1 MTPLSV
7 TPIALL
13 AGLAS
18 DFNATILSQSTHDFV
33 FRLPLPR
40 ADGFVRTYEI
50 SARSRSSV
58 VSAKETAPT
67 FLPSFCPER
76 HINLDATFCMNWQER
91 DDLSVVD
98 DQTAKRWWSTLVKFL
113 LLQER
118 AHRLRR
124 WPSTKQRAHG
134 DAAKYQQEALV
145 AAEQLGADFSRDIE
159 QGRIRVA
166 FRRIGG
172 FPVLR
177 IFRGNVWTYSV
188 RLDLRRVI
196 NLRQRCICARGGE
209 PRPRVL
215 RSCGAHAKAAADLA
229 IAIHEQEKAE
239 KAFWEG
245 MRGKPCCRTMKYC
258 PLA

>member
-91 DDLSVVD
+91 DE
-98 DQTAKRWWSTLVKFL
+98 
-113 LLQER
+113 ER

>member
-1 MTPLSV
+1 MTPIV
-7 TPIALL
+7 LL

-18 DFNATILSQSTHDFV
+18 DFNAAILSQSAHDLV

-40 ADGFVRTYEI
+40 ADGFVRTYQI
-50 SARSRSSV
+50 SARSKLSM

-76 HINLDATFCMNWQER
+76 HINLDATFCMNWQEG

-124 WPSTKQRAHG
+124 WPSAKQRAHG
-134 DAAKYQQEALV
+134 NAAKYQQEAMV
-145 AAEQLGADFSRDIE
+145 AAEQLGSDFSQDFE
-159 QGRIRVA
+159 QGRISVVYRK
-166 FRRIGG
+166 IGG
-172 FPVLR
+172 YPVLR
-177 IFRGNVWTYSV
+177 LFRDDVWMYSV

-196 NLRQRCICARGGE
+196 HLRQRCLCPKGRKR
-209 PRPRVL
+209 RPNVL
-215 RSCGAHAKAAADLA
+215 RSCGNHAKAAADLA
-229 IAIHEQEKAE
+229 VAIYEQEKAE
-239 KAFWEG
+239 KAFWEA